1 METLEQ
7 RYLEAVRRLRTRT
20 DHLEEMAAW
29 EAELGSKLWRA
40 QAVLRVT
47 GEALGDMAALEEEV
61 KLFGAVAARLKVV
74 SESQPQCE

>member
-47 GEALGDMAALEEEV
+47 GEALHDMAALEAKV
-61 KLFGAVAARLKVV
+61 KQFSAVAARLKAV